1 MAGPV
6 WVGAFISKILLCGLP
21 NCSRAE
27 TTNTIP
33 SGGISLCLTRMSSA
47 GLAWPHIK
55 TQGIKDH

>member
-1 MAGPV
+1 
-6 WVGAFISKILLCGLP
+6 LLCGLP